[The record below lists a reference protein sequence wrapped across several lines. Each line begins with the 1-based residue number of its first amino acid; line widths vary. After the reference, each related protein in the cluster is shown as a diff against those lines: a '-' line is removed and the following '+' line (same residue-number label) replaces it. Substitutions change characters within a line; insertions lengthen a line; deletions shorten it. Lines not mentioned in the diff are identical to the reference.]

1 MTDNSSAKTPEF
13 RKVMRGYDPAEV
25 SAYIDSLKKELGE
38 ALRREQELD
47 EKLSSVMTRYAEV
60 QKKREELDAAL
71 ADIDRE
77 RDAVMSDA
85 HRRSADMLDDTRKRC
100 AAAEREMR
108 EGISRQRDAFV
119 SMHEMIL
126 SFRADL
132 FEKYNAQIDS
142 IDSIASLADAY
153 DEAMMFCMQK
163 NGVSAHREE
172 YPPENPA
179 AEPPTEDIPAPESPA
194 DEIPPEETDAQEY
207 AIAEN
212 SAEIADLEIPDS
224 PTTVPAV
231 ESFDYFAEDVSTD
244 NTPVDNTPDDDAD
257 EDFYTD
263 DAPAGDYSEDSEEDS
278 FDSADDDFLP
288 PTPEDGF
295 TAQDYSFDE
304 DNHPRRTDAER
315 ILSSETPA
323 VTRDDLPEDFDIY
336 HASGD
341 QLLELIYGKGSAGSA
356 NSSSPADNTAPADDP
371 LRGVDYSFGDD
382 D

>member
-13 RKVMRGYDPAEV
+13 RKIMRGYDPAEV

-47 EKLSSVMTRYAEV
+47 EKLSSVMARYAEV

-85 HRRSADMLDDTRKRC
+85 HRRSAAMLDDTRKRC

-163 NGVSAHREE
+163 NGVSANREE
-172 YPPENPA
+172 DPSENPTVKSN
-179 AEPPTEDIPAPESPA
+179 TEDVPAQESPA
-194 DEIPPEETDAQEY
+194 DEIPMEESAAEDDA
-207 AIAEN
+207 
-212 SAEIADLEIPDS
+212 AEIADLEIPDHPI
-224 PTTVPAV
+224 PTPAK
-231 ESFDYFAEDVSTD
+231 ESFDYFAENLSTD
-244 NTPVDNTPDDDAD
+244 NTPADTPDDDSAD

-263 DAPAGDYSEDSEEDS
+263 NVPAEDYSEAPSE
-278 FDSADDDFLP
+278 DDFLP
-288 PTPEDGF
+288 SAPEDGF
-295 TAQDYSFDE
+295 VAQDYSSRASS
-304 DNHPRRTDAER
+304 RRAAAAEGR
-315 ILSSETPA
+315 
-323 VTRDDLPEDFDIY
+323 VGQY
-336 HASGD
+336 
-341 QLLELIYGKGSAGSA
+341 SAPGIRSA
-356 NSSSPADNTAPADDP
+356 RSREEIPTAFVSRAA
-371 LRGVDYSFGDD
+371 
-382 D
+382 